1 MRQFPL
7 KPFTLREC
15 EEFAAYKKLGFT
27 RLQIVEC
34 YMAIGGVAYYWNLLQ
49 DGMSVAQ
56 NFDSLF
62 FGEREEM
69 RREFGRVFASLFKSP
84 TMHMAIVRA
93 LGKRKSGMTRGDIID
108 ATGTASCR
116 NVTEC
121 LLELVQCGFLRLY
134 HSIDKAK
141 SGGIYQL
148 VDPYCL
154 FYFEFIE
161 DWRGDDSRHWS
172 RNYNSPR
179 VNSWRGRAFERVC
192 FCHVPQIKARLG
204 ISGIEANAYS
214 WRGKT
219 VDDGLAQIDMLIDRA
234 DGVIDICEIKYSEV
248 PYELSK
254 EEDAKIVRRLDSFR
268 RVSRTRKSIRSI
280 LISAS
285 GLKQGKYSGNIMSVV
300 TGEDLFAEA

>member
-1 MRQFPL
+1 
-7 KPFTLREC
+7 
-15 EEFAAYKKLGFT
+15 
-27 RLQIVEC
+27 
-34 YMAIGGVAYYWNLLQ
+34 
-49 DGMSVAQ
+49 
-56 NFDSLF
+56 
-62 FGEREEM
+62 
-69 RREFGRVFASLFKSP
+69 
-84 TMHMAIVRA
+84 MAIVRA
-93 LGKRKSGMTRGDIID
+93 LGKRKSGMTRGNIID
-108 ATGTASCR
+108 ATGTGSGR
-116 NVTEC
+116 NITEC
-121 LLELVQCGFLRLY
+121 LSELVQCGFLKLY
-134 HSIDKAK
+134 HSVEKAK

-161 DWRGDDSRHWS
+161 GWRGDDSRHWS

-219 VDDGLAQIDMLIDRA
+219 VDEGLAQIDMLIDRA

-268 RVSRTRKSIRSI
+268 RASRTRKSICSVLQSNWYYGAAFDADVNGKRPPDVEAYEWLDKAGFDQIPTGSNFSCETNFADTVKFCDAHCNQDRLKGYMMAPWTRTFAI
-280 LISAS
+280 HEEKSMQAIS
-285 GLKQGKYSGNIMSVV
+285 QM
-300 TGEDLFAEA
+300 AEAIKARKA